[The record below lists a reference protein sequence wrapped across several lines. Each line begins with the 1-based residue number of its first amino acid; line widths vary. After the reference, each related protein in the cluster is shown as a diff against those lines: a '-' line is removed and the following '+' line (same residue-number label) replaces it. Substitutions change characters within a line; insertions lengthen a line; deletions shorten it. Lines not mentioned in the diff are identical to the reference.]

1 MILSLLWCIYFNPL
15 LCEINELNIGYII
28 SHKWMINISKNI
40 HNQIEEMISAL
51 GFMDDTNWI
60 FSFQENL
67 EDILAVTDNFYHLI
81 HTAIN
86 KEKSKLLTNII
97 ADHIPITINFD
108 CTLVLIELFFNTIRF
123 LSININIYLNHA
135 LVKKNLRA
143 HIRQFIYLIR
153 LKLIT
158 DRQFSYI
165 I

>member
-67 EDILAVTDNFYHLI
+67 EDILAVTDN
-81 HTAIN
+81 
-86 KEKSKLLTNII
+86 
-97 ADHIPITINFD
+97 HIPITINFD